1 MLQNG
6 CHFGKLTYRVLR
18 LQVSPEEWIMFYFF
32 SVFCFRVTL
41 ARQNCW
47 HLFNKAFE
55 LTLKKK
61 LLVAKTPVRIF
72 GHFVNVEI

>member
-47 HLFNKAFE
+47 HLFNKGFRANAQ
-55 LTLKKK
+55 KK
-61 LLVAKTPVRIF
+61 LLVAKTPVRFF